1 MVLASISNEHFFF
14 YKPPRELWAPIRI
27 LTPLN
32 TLQVC
37 ALTSFCFKSNAFT
50 NEPKN
55 MKNILLS
62 KQLLTVYQNQKLW
75 LLYLLLV
82 LLLTYSD
89 IYIFSIVPGQRSDQ
103 VPTSFTVNIM
113 ANKKTLHSILT
124 TCLVIANIINS
135 LRELTEATKCQ
146 LGSNRQSI
154 F

>member
-1 MVLASISNEHFFF
+1 
-14 YKPPRELWAPIRI
+14 
-27 LTPLN
+27 
-32 TLQVC
+32 
-37 ALTSFCFKSNAFT
+37 
-50 NEPKN
+50 

-89 IYIFSIVPGQRSDQ
+89 ICIFSIVPSQRSDQ

-135 LRELTEATKCQ
+135 LRDLTEATKCQ